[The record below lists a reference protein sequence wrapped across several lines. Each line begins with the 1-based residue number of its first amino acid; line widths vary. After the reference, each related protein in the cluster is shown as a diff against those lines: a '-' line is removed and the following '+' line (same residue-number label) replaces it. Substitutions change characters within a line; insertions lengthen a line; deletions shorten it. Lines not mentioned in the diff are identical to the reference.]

1 MVAAFATMG
10 WQTERLGAGRPWSN
24 ALMWATVAT
33 GFVAAWYV
41 VAWSWS
47 ARENARRLLDPDA
60 RDARPDR
67 QAVVLTWIAPLAC
80 IAVAAGIVAVV
91 GGRTGEQGATGE
103 ADAVSAVPFAVAV
116 VALLLAI
123 PLTYRL
129 LKYLTGVMR
138 QVGGDIV
145 HFARWTWVSVV
156 MAVIGIASMVALR
169 LVGVNGA
176 PDGGSGDLAGW
187 VPPWVI
193 AVAAIVASTATV
205 VLAWRA
211 GSSLEDA
218 MSAAASR
225 RRPGASTPGV
235 VAQVEPS
242 PMQRQV
248 TTAARTTAARTTAA
262 RTTAA
267 RTTRINLVPGVE
279 ALRFGIASLMVGL
292 ALLSG
297 IGAVVTAML
306 WLDSRDTGVVAAE
319 RQRTR
324 ETLEALSAGSM
335 GVAMVLLVAAA
346 AWTFVTVLNV
356 RMTSGRRRHPAIAA
370 LAWPGAAGTIWWIA
384 HRVIVDGSVGSLL
397 LGFAAQA
404 LALAVPF
411 HLLLR
416 SAAAVGARR
425 TPLRIAYV
433 LGVVL
438 LAHVQ
443 GPGGLH
449 RLPDPVT
456 TTEVGRFVGYL
467 AIGALIQ
474 LCAALAVTEA
484 CRALSRSCRHEA
496 QRHNMLV
503 DQRSSHRPDPAVGR

>member
-1 MVAAFATMG
+1 
-10 WQTERLGAGRPWSN
+10 
-24 ALMWATVAT
+24 
-33 GFVAAWYV
+33 

-60 RDARPDR
+60 RDARPNR
-67 QAVVLTWIAPLAC
+67 EAVVLTWIAPFVC

-91 GGRTGEQGATGE
+91 GERTGERGATGE

-129 LKYLTGVMR
+129 LQYLTGVMR

-145 HFARWTWVSVV
+145 HFARWTWVPVV

-176 PDGGSGDLAGW
+176 PDGGSGDVAGW

-211 GSSLEDA
+211 GSSMEDA

-225 RRPGASTPGV
+225 RQPGASTPGV
-235 VAQVEPS
+235 VAQVEAR

-248 TTAARTTAARTTAA
+248 TTAARTTAARM
-262 RTTAA
+262 
-267 RTTRINLVPGVE
+267 TRINLVPGVE

-503 DQRSSHRPDPAVGR
+503 DQRSSHRPEPAVGR